1 MEANLELADF
11 LRTRRTRLRTGGV
24 ALAAHRRR
32 RTPGLRREEVAQRA
46 GISIEWYVK
55 LEQGRAVSPSDETLD
70 ALGRA
75 LELDTVERVHLRSL
89 VGKAKNPPFRREAAP
104 APLRRLVECLSQ
116 PAYVTGQ
123 RWDLLAWN
131 RAAVDIFGDFGRLPI
146 QERNILIFM
155 LTSPDARRLFGAD
168 WAKEARRV
176 VSLFRAAHDLWTGD
190 DAFTEI
196 VGRVQAGCPEFRAW
210 WDAHDIAA
218 PVSGTKLLHHPVRGP
233 LRFEYTTF
241 QANDDPRL
249 KLSIYVER

>member
-11 LRTRRTRLRTGGV
+11 LRSRRTRLRTGGV

-46 GISIEWYVK
+46 GISVEWYVEARTGPRG
-55 LEQGRAVSPSDETLD
+55 LPSDETLD

-146 QERNILIFM
+146 QDRNILIFM
-155 LTSPDARRLFGAD
+155 LHQSGCPSPVRRRLG
-168 WAKEARRV
+168 EGGPARGVAVPSGPR
-176 VSLFRAAHDLWTGD
+176 SWTGD

-196 VGRVQAGCPEFRAW
+196 VGRVQAGCP
-210 WDAHDIAA
+210 
-218 PVSGTKLLHHPVRGP
+218 
-233 LRFEYTTF
+233 
-241 QANDDPRL
+241 
-249 KLSIYVER
+249 